1 MVSYKNFTISKNKDI
16 LEKYPDFV
24 LVLEDETGNDWY
36 DLQKSFKDD
45 TLKILFDDENRIVSH
60 SFDVSTLTPT
70 NLSVAEVSPKKIP
83 KDFLTD
89 TNGYLFIDGKIEPLV
104 LSHEEEITIAESK
117 KQLLADEAEKNITIL
132 ERKVR
137 LGMAT
142 DDEKDL
148 LVAWE
153 IYSVKVENTDTSL
166 APDIN
171 FPAKPE

>member
-36 DLQKSFKDD
+36 ELQKNFKDD

-70 NLSVAEVSPKKIP
+70 NLSVAEVSLKKIP

-104 LSHEEEITIAESK
+104 LSHEEEVTIAESK
-117 KQLLADEAEKNITIL
+117 KQLLADETEKNITIL

-142 DDEKDL
+142 DEEKDL
-148 LVAWE
+148 LIAWE
-153 IYSVKVENTDTSL
+153 IYSIKNADVDTSK
-166 APDIN
+166 APDIDWGV
-171 FPAKPE
+171 KPE